1 MRVRKD
7 PKVRQE
13 ELIDAAL
20 ALFSSAGYKKTMIVD
35 IVKRAGVAKGTFFY
49 YFSTKEAVL
58 EAICSRWAIE
68 IAASYQRK
76 SKAHTAIK
84 KLQSFIS
91 ELMLPSQVDELID
104 KLWDEKEFNLVY
116 TIWQQQV
123 ESIFNPLLHEII
135 EQGNQEGSMQA
146 PHIKETI
153 AFFWSTVD
161 CLFDVAFLKEPEE
174 VFLIK
179 VKIAGSVLERI
190 LGIEEGKLE
199 FIVSKV

>member
-58 EAICSRWAIE
+58 EAICSRWALE
-68 IAASYQRK
+68 MANSYQRK

-84 KLQSFIS
+84 KLQIFIS
-91 ELMLPSQVDELID
+91 ELTLPSQVDELID

-123 ESIFNPLLHEII
+123 ETFFNPILFEII
-135 EQGNQEGSMQA
+135 KQGNQEGSMQIA
-146 PHIKETI
+146 HIKETI

-179 VKIAGSVLERI
+179 TKIAESMLERI
-190 LGIEEGKLE
+190 LGIAEGKLE
-199 FIVSKV
+199 LAISQV